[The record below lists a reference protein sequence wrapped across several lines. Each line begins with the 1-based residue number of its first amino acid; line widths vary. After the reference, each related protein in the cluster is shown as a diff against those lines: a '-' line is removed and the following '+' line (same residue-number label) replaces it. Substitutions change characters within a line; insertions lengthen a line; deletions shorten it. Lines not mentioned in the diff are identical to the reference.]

1 MVNEKTDRK
10 LEVGMDLLRKSP
22 RPASE
27 MSHFRSPFFL
37 YWVTMKEIAKHR
49 DKIDEL
55 DERIL
60 DLIQERVNEAI
71 SIRRLKIEHDIPLV
85 TPERE
90 EELIQRL
97 VDRSGGQLPADVIK
111 TIWESIIEGGKQ
123 IKDN

>member
-1 MVNEKTDRK
+1 
-10 LEVGMDLLRKSP
+10 
-22 RPASE
+22 
-27 MSHFRSPFFL
+27 
-37 YWVTMKEIAKHR
+37 MKEIAKHR

-97 VDRSGGQLPADVIK
+97 VDRSGGQLPAGVIK